1 MLKSNFETTILDLEG
16 SVSKVAALKI
26 LWTKIPLPDNV
37 CPFYQIIWQ
46 RLWHILIIKYSD
58 NVCDM
63 SISSSILTMSVTYL
77 YHQIFWQCLWHIY
90 IIIYSGNV
98 CDIARIIWYCNN
110 VCDISVS
117 WNDTAMS
124 LTYLYHQIFWQCLWH
139 IFINRYCQTPD
150 LGLRLGVDFSFAI

>member
-58 NVCDM
+58 NVCDI

-77 YHQIFWQCLWHIY
+77 YHQIFWQCLRLIY
-90 IIIYSGNV
+90 IIQFSDNV
-98 CDIARIIWYCNN
+98 CDILVSSTALTK
-110 VCDISVS
+110 SVS
-117 WNDTAMS
+117 YPKFVT
-124 LTYLYHQIFWQCLWH
+124 
-139 IFINRYCQTPD
+139 FIQ
-150 LGLRLGVDFSFAI
+150 FAIVKTPTQPRDFLPRHWGSIERQV